1 MSTTP
6 WQKATG
12 ARGED
17 YDAKFSALERRG
29 QSVHGEA
36 DFVASFGVRSVL
48 DAGCGTGRVA
58 IELARRGIAVSGVDR
73 EADMLRVARSK
84 APDLDWHLAD
94 LSTVSLVDPN
104 TAGQLRLY
112 EAIVLAGNVMI
123 FLDAGTASNVV
134 ANLARHLRPG
144 GLLIAGF
151 QLQQGLELAAYDDF
165 AGRSGLQFKERWA
178 SWDRQPWHERCGYVV
193 AVHQRPSDRRV
204 MTL

>member
-1 MSTTP
+1 MATTP

-36 DFVASFGVRSVL
+36 DFVASFGVHSVL
-48 DAGCGTGRVA
+48 DAGCGTGRVT

-73 EADMLRVARSK
+73 EADMLRVARRK
-84 APDLDWHLAD
+84 APHLDWHLAD
-94 LSTVSLVDPN
+94 LSTVRLENPG
-104 TAGQLRLY
+104 TQGQLRLF

-123 FLDAGTASNVV
+123 FLDTGTESAVI
-134 ANLARHLRPG
+134 ANLARHIRPG

-151 QLQQGLELAAYDDF
+151 QLQQGLELAVYDVL
-165 AGRSGLQFKERWA
+165 AEQSGLQLKERWA
-178 SWDRQPWHERCGYVV
+178 TWDRQPWHERCGYAVS
-193 AVHQRPSDRRV
+193 VHQRPA
-204 MTL
+204 